1 MGFRLIFSRRRF
13 DAAAVS
19 RLLDD
24 VVSILG
30 AFADDPERQLAM
42 LWANPADANVHNAA
56 DRGLGDRELMVVR
69 S

>member
-1 MGFRLIFSRRRF
+1 MGFRLIFGRRRF
-13 DAAAVS
+13 DAAAVD

-30 AFADDPERQLAM
+30 AFVDDPERQLAT
-42 LWANPADANVHNAA
+42 LWADPADANAHNAA
-56 DRGLGDRELMVVR
+56 DRGLGDREPMVVR